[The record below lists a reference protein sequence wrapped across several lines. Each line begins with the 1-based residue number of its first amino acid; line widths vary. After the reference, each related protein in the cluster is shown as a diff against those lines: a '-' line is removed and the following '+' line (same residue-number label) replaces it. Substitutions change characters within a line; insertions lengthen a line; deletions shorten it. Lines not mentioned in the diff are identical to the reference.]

1 MSDIIWLE
9 KYRPQVLEEVHG
21 NEESLTVLKNIA
33 ALGNVPNMI
42 LVVSHIILFFIYILI
57 PRVLQVSGRQVQS
70 FV

>member
-42 LVVSHIILFFIYILI
+42 LVVSQNIPFFI
-57 PRVLQVSGRQVQS
+57 
-70 FV
+70 